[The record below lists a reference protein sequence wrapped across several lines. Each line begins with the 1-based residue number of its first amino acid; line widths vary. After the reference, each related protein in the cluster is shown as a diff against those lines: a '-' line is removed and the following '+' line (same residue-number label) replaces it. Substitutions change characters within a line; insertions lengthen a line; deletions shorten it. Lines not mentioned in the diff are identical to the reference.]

1 MSLQKNRRRSNCW
14 SSRLSKGT
22 NNHEREMYG
31 RCYHS
36 FFLVLFLEGENA
48 NRKRKKMNKIT
59 RGVKIKDIAVIQG
72 R

>member
-1 MSLQKNRRRSNCW
+1 
-14 SSRLSKGT
+14 
-22 NNHEREMYG
+22 MYG

-36 FFLVLFLEGENA
+36 FFLVLFLGGENA

-59 RGVKIKDIAVIQG
+59 RGVKIKDIGVIQE